1 MVSFFAFKSVSVCK
15 SMAGERLVVAQ
26 GREEVEVRSTEEN
39 MVIKKNK
46 GQNLLGEGTVHVL
59 IVVVN
64 V

>member
-1 MVSFFAFKSVSVCK
+1 
-15 SMAGERLVVAQ
+15 MAGERLVVAQ